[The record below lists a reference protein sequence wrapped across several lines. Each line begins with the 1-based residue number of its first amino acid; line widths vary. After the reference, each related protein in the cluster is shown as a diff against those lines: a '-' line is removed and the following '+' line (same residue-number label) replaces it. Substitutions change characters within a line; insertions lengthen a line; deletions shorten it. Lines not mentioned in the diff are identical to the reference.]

1 MKNIR
6 KLLLSPS
13 GRIARIP
20 FIIGAAVLIALY
32 TVQHIIYPLLGN
44 GSFGFFVPMVFFFF
58 NLHIIFCICGKRLH
72 DLARTTWP
80 LFGMFAL
87 LFVVMMIVGLK
98 FGMLEYF
105 ESVSTLM
112 NDPVLQ
118 KDTEAMRA
126 AVQPLEQAY
135 QQNMQANMPKIGPL
149 LAFVPLAFTIWL
161 ATTPGQ
167 KDDNRYGPKPANPA

>member
-20 FIIGAAVLIALY
+20 FIIGVVVLIALY
-32 TVQHIIYPLLGN
+32 MVQHYIYPHLGN
-44 GSFGFFVPMVFFFF
+44 GLTSFFVPMVFFFF
-58 NLHIIFCICGKRLH
+58 NLHIIFCISGKRLH
-72 DLARTTWP
+72 DLGRTTWP

-87 LFVVMMIVGLK
+87 LFMTMMIVGLK

-105 ESVSTLM
+105 ESVSKLM
-112 NDPVLQ
+112 SDPVLQ
-118 KDTEAMRA
+118 ADPEAMRA

-135 QQNMQANMPKIGPL
+135 QQNMQANMHKIGPL
-149 LAFVPLAFTIWL
+149 LTLVPLAFAIWL
-161 ATTPGQ
+161 ATAPGQ
-167 KDDNRYGPKPANPA
+167 KGDNRYGPNPEPNK

>member
-6 KLLLSPS
+6 KLFLSPS
-13 GRIARIP
+13 GRIARMP
-20 FIIGAAVLIALY
+20 FIIGAVVLIALY
-32 TVQHIIYPLLGN
+32 TVQHFIYPLLGK
-44 GSFGFFVPMVFFFF
+44 GLVSFFVPMVFFFF
-58 NLHIIFCICGKRLH
+58 NLHIVFCLSGKRLH
-72 DLARTTWP
+72 DLGRTTWP

-87 LFVVMMIVGLK
+87 LLMTMMIVGLK

-118 KDTEAMRA
+118 QDPEAMRA
-126 AVQPLEQAY
+126 AVQPLEEAY
-135 QQNMQANMPKIGPL
+135 QQNMQANMSKIGPL
-149 LAFVPLAFTIWL
+149 LALVPLAFTIWL

-167 KDDNRYGPKPANPA
+167 KDDNRYGSNLATAK